1 MKPIVQERIK
11 YKNLDI
17 YYKNIM
23 KNLNTIDPDYV
34 PEKSELKNHIGNII
48 LIENKFKNRDVIDFN
63 DKIENLIKYLQN

>member
-34 PEKSELKNHIGNII
+34 PEKSEIKNHMSNII